1 MTVVQTSNME
11 QTDTKEKT
19 SKTSNP
25 FKNANVGDYVEFG
38 NYPQTVNGDI
48 QPIEWQVLAKEN
60 NKMLVISRYGLEA
73 KRFDGS
79 SNVWKNSEIR
89 KWLNGDFYN
98 KAFTVQEKYSIGS
111 FDGDNVFLLSKEEV
125 EKYFDNNEA
134 RNCKAT
140 DYAKK
145 NINWVFKIC
154 YLFTAGYIC
163 WWLRSPYVDDN
174 NIVYVGDGRGNI
186 VLEGVFHTCDFARPA
201 LWINL

>member
-73 KRFDGS
+73 KRFDGG
-79 SNVWKNSEIR
+79 SNSWKNSEIR

-98 KAFTVQEKYSIGS
+98 KAFTDQEKNSVSS
-111 FDGDNVFLLSKEEV
+111 FNGDNVFLLSKEEA
-125 EKYFDNNEA
+125 EKYFANSDA
-134 RNCKAT
+134 RKCKAT
-140 DYAKK
+140 DYVENAEK
-145 NINWVFKIC
+145 NCIKANNDDGCRF
-154 YLFTAGYIC
+154 
-163 WWLRSPYVDDN
+163 WWLRSPLPGSDN
-174 NIVYVGDGRGNI
+174 NVYVVNNDGDIDYCHVNSN
-186 VLEGVFHTCDFARPA
+186 LCGVVRLA